1 MTSRAFDDKNSL
13 DRLFESAVLKVQA
26 YLIVASIKKRET
38 GVMSVFLLLLGVVT
52 AAAGL
57 VLVASSI
64 TVRVV
69 DADLITPGTIAAV
82 GGLVLIGL
90 GFHVRV
96 LQQIEQAQ
104 RSALRPGEMPD
115 FVATAEPAAR
125 IPFPPEPKSSPPPEP
140 AGADAAAALTTQ
152 QGAFER
158 LRAKFPILVRREG
171 AAVEDPEVPAPAGAT
186 AGDVKKAPGVARERT
201 NGAAP
206 TRAAPQLDTRPT
218 PTSDRV
224 RSPAFNAFWPAT
236 LRRETT
242 AAAAVAAP
250 VLPPSERAT
259 ARGTAQESTP
269 AAAQEADPISV
280 LKSGV
285 IEDMTY
291 TLYSDGSI
299 EAQLPQGK
307 LRFGSIATL
316 RNHIERGT

>member
-1 MTSRAFDDKNSL
+1 
-13 DRLFESAVLKVQA
+13 
-26 YLIVASIKKRET
+26 
-38 GVMSVFLLLLGVVT
+38 MSVFVLLLGVVT

-90 GFHVRV
+90 GLYVRV
-96 LQQIEQAQ
+96 LQQIEQALAG
-104 RSALRPGEMPD
+104 RSALRPGETPD
-115 FVATAEPAAR
+115 SVATAEPAAR
-125 IPFPPEPKSSPPPEP
+125 IPFPPKPKTSPPPEP
-140 AGADAAAALTTQ
+140 AVADAAAASPAALSVAPAAPVAAASTTQ
-152 QGAFER
+152 EGAFKR
-158 LRAKFPILVRREG
+158 LRAKFPILVRLEG
-171 AAVEDPEVPAPAGAT
+171 AAVEGPEVPAPAGAT
-186 AGDVKKAPGVARERT
+186 AGDVKKAPAVTRGPT

-206 TRAAPQLDTRPT
+206 TRAAPRLDTRPT
-218 PTSDRV
+218 PTSDGV
-224 RSPAFNAFWPAT
+224 RSSAFNAVWPAT
-236 LRRETT
+236 PRRETT

-269 AAAQEADPISV
+269 AAAQEAAPISV

-285 IEDMTY
+285 IEDMAY

-307 LRFGSIATL
+307 LHFGSIATL
-316 RNHIERGT
+316 RNHIERSA

>member
-1 MTSRAFDDKNSL
+1 
-13 DRLFESAVLKVQA
+13 
-26 YLIVASIKKRET
+26 
-38 GVMSVFLLLLGVVT
+38 MSVFVLVLGVVT

-64 TVRVV
+64 TVRVI

-90 GFHVRV
+90 GLHVRV

-104 RSALRPGEMPD
+104 RSALRPGETPD
-115 FVATAEPAAR
+115 SVATAEPAAR
-125 IPFPPEPKSSPPPEP
+125 IPFPPKPKTSLPPEP
-140 AGADAAAALTTQ
+140 AVADAAAAPPAAQPSPAAEPAPAAPVVAASTTQ
-152 QGAFER
+152 EGALER
-158 LRAKFPILVRREG
+158 LRAKFPILVRLGG
-171 AAVEDPEVPAPAGAT
+171 AAVEGPEVRAPAGAT
-186 AGDVKKAPGVARERT
+186 AGDVKKAPALTRGPT
-201 NGAAP
+201 NDAAP
-206 TRAAPQLDTRPT
+206 TRAAPRLDTRPT
-218 PTSDRV
+218 PTSDGV
-224 RSPAFNAFWPAT
+224 RSSAFNAVWPAT
-236 LRRETT
+236 PRRETT
-242 AAAAVAAP
+242 AAAVVAAP

-269 AAAQEADPISV
+269 AAAQEAARISV

-285 IEDMTY
+285 IEDMAY

-316 RNHIERGT
+316 RNHIERGA

>member
-1 MTSRAFDDKNSL
+1 
-13 DRLFESAVLKVQA
+13 
-26 YLIVASIKKRET
+26 
-38 GVMSVFLLLLGVVT
+38 MSVFVLLLGVVT

-90 GFHVRV
+90 GLYVRV
-96 LQQIEQAQ
+96 LQQIEQALAG
-104 RSALRPGEMPD
+104 RSALRPGETPD
-115 FVATAEPAAR
+115 SVATAEPAAR
-125 IPFPPEPKSSPPPEP
+125 IPFPPKPKTSPPPEP
-140 AGADAAAALTTQ
+140 AVADAAAASPAAQPSPAAEPAPAAALSVAPAAPVAAASTTQ
-152 QGAFER
+152 EGAFKR
-158 LRAKFPILVRREG
+158 LRAKFPILVRLEG
-171 AAVEDPEVPAPAGAT
+171 AAVEGPEVPAPAGAT
-186 AGDVKKAPGVARERT
+186 AGDVKKAPAVTRGPT

-206 TRAAPQLDTRPT
+206 TRAAPRLDTRPT
-218 PTSDRV
+218 PTSDGV
-224 RSPAFNAFWPAT
+224 RSSAFNAVWPAT
-236 LRRETT
+236 PRRETT

-269 AAAQEADPISV
+269 AAAQEAAPISV

-285 IEDMTY
+285 IEDMAY

-307 LRFGSIATL
+307 LHFGSIATL
-316 RNHIERGT
+316 RNHIERSA